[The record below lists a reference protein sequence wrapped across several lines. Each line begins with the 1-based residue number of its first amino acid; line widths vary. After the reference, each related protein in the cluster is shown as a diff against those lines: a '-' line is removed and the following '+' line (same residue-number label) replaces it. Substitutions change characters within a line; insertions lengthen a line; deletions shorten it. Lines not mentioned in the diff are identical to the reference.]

1 MTIFDGKI
9 DDTRDVPAF
18 LIESVIFAVSGLMLG
33 AFIDK
38 NFRKLGD
45 KYPKY
50 KTLIASVQLLLLIVL
65 VAVMYMFLK
74 HEFALHFQRTLPGMA
89 FPAMYF
95 GVQSNIFESAEN
107 LFA

>member
-9 DDTRDVPAF
+9 DDTRHIPSF
-18 LIESVIFAVSGLMLG
+18 LIESTVFAVSGLMLG

-38 NFRKLGD
+38 NFKKLSE

-50 KTLIASVQLLLLIVL
+50 KLPIAAIQLLLLIVL
-65 VAVMYMFLK
+65 VAVMYMFLRS
-74 HEFALHFQRTLPGMA
+74 EFALHFQRTLPGMA

-95 GVQSNIFESAEN
+95 GVQANIFEAAES
-107 LFA
+107 LF

>member
-9 DDTRDVPAF
+9 DDTRHIF
-18 LIESVIFAVSGLMLG
+18 SFITESVIFSVSGLLLG

-38 NFRKLGD
+38 NFRKLGE

-65 VAVMYMFLK
+65 IAIMYIFVR
-74 HEFALHFQRTLPGMA
+74 HEFVLHFQRTLPGMA

-95 GVQSNIFESAEN
+95 GVQSNIFETALK
-107 LFA
+107 LFS